1 MLALP
6 FTDTKPVRWLQ
17 QNEQPLRG
25 TPSRDNSSE
34 IISEISQ
41 KKSMLSLTEDG
52 KPGGTFRTFF
62 VWMSKRGGK
71 NNKTIDEGLPGKVA
85 FIGLLKDAFSFSW
98 VVWI

>member
-1 MLALP
+1 
-6 FTDTKPVRWLQ
+6 
-17 QNEQPLRG
+17 
-25 TPSRDNSSE
+25 
-34 IISEISQ
+34 
-41 KKSMLSLTEDG
+41 MLSLTEDG